1 MRSSLPSVL
10 GLDQVDVSL
19 LDVIDHVLNQG
30 IVISGELTLGVADVD
45 LIYVRLLA
53 LICSADRVA
62 GVPGKA
68 DSSFPEE
75 PRGLTPA
82 SPPGHASVRLRNRRP
97 APQPAHVH
105 ARELSSNAPGDSR
118 TGVGGRGRL

>member
-1 MRSSLPSVL
+1 MRRHGHRRNATPADVPSVL

-53 LICSADRVA
+53 LICSADRAA
-62 GVPGKA
+62 GA
-68 DSSFPEE
+68 
-75 PRGLTPA
+75 PRNTLPSGA
-82 SPPGHASVRLRNRRP
+82 RKRRG
-97 APQPAHVH
+97 A
-105 ARELSSNAPGDSR
+105 
-118 TGVGGRGRL
+118 

>member
-1 MRSSLPSVL
+1 MRRHGHRKNATPGELPSVL

-62 GVPGKA
+62 DVP
-68 DSSFPEE
+68 
-75 PRGLTPA
+75 
-82 SPPGHASVRLRNRRP
+82 RN
-97 APQPAHVH
+97 AM
-105 ARELSSNAPGDSR
+105 APGSR
-118 TGVGGRGRL
+118 KNRGA